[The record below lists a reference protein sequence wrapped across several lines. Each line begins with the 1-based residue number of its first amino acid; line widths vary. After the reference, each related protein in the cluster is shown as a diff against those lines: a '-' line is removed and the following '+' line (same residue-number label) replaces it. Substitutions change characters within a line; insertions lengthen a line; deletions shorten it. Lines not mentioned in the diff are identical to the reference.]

1 MSLEKLI
8 NNDIK
13 AAMLA
18 KDAKKLEA
26 LRAVKSSLLLL
37 KTGKDISGG
46 EIPESLEVSTL
57 QKLVK
62 QRKESAAIYQEKGR
76 QEMADDELFQAGI
89 IEKYLPEQM
98 SEEDVEIVVLK
109 AIESTGAGSMK
120 DMGKVMGMVS
130 KELAGKADNKM
141 IANFVKKNLQA

>member
-18 KDAKKLEA
+18 KDSKKLEA

-37 KTGKDISGG
+37 KTGKDVSGG
-46 EIPESLEVSTL
+46 EIPESLEISTL

-98 SEEDVEIVVLK
+98 SEEDVEKAVLK
-109 AIESTGAGSMK
+109 AIEATGACAMK
-120 DMGKVMGMVS
+120 DMSKVMGMVS